1 MPKLYSN
8 EHIPTQVKSLEEF
21 VAFYNS
27 STVVSAESLDS
38 FFSKLKDTF
47 HSAKRSVTSS
57 EAIVSNL
64 LLTRFQ
70 TESAIKDINYIE
82 SVKKGI
88 NYIDFKET
96 TVEVPENFKGKYI
109 DYLKALLEIA
119 ETLNSTTTNTLNHLK
134 LSISSFMNEYKED
147 KVFTLYGTS
156 YFQETEKEL
165 KENKKLLKPF
175 FPTDSRSVK
184 AKVSSVLYTLKD
196 VPELYNKAQEL
207 EKLITFEDIKKAN
220 RLASE
225 ASDLIDVLI
234 ENNKNSSILLKNNQT
249 KKDLI
254 FAIQIAAEQVEF
266 QNYIYANMT
275 FLYAAIQ
282 KLSEA
287 ILNHGTT

>member
-47 HSAKRSVTSS
+47 HSAKRTVTSS

-70 TESAIKDINYIE
+70 TESVIKD
-82 SVKKGI
+82 I

-234 ENNKNSSILLKNNQT
+234 ENNKNSSVLLKNNQT

>member
-47 HSAKRSVTSS
+47 HSAKRTVTSS

-70 TESAIKDINYIE
+70 TESVIKD
-82 SVKKGI
+82 I

-184 AKVSSVLYTLKD
+184 AKVSSVLHTLKD

-234 ENNKNSSILLKNNQT
+234 ENNKNSSVLLKNNQT

>member
-47 HSAKRSVTSS
+47 HSAKRTVTSS

-70 TESAIKDINYIE
+70 TESAIKD
-82 SVKKGI
+82 I

-234 ENNKNSSILLKNNQT
+234 ENNKNSSVLLKNNQT

-287 ILNHGTT
+287 ILNHKTT

>member
-47 HSAKRSVTSS
+47 HSAKRTVTSS

-70 TESAIKDINYIE
+70 TESAIKD
-82 SVKKGI
+82 I

-184 AKVSSVLYTLKD
+184 AKVSSVLHTLKD

-234 ENNKNSSILLKNNQT
+234 ENNKNSSVLLKNNQT

>member
-47 HSAKRSVTSS
+47 HSAKRTVTSS
-57 EAIVSNL
+57 EAIVNNL

-70 TESAIKDINYIE
+70 TESVIKD
-82 SVKKGI
+82 I

-234 ENNKNSSILLKNNQT
+234 ENNKNSSVLLKNNQT

-287 ILNHGTT
+287 ILNHKTT

>member
-47 HSAKRSVTSS
+47 HSAKRTVTSS

-70 TESAIKDINYIE
+70 TESAIKD
-82 SVKKGI
+82 I

-184 AKVSSVLYTLKD
+184 AKVSSVLHTLKD

-234 ENNKNSSILLKNNQT
+234 ENNKNSSVLLKNNQT

-287 ILNHGTT
+287 ILNHKTT

>member
-47 HSAKRSVTSS
+47 HSAKRTVTSS
-57 EAIVSNL
+57 EAIVNNL

-70 TESAIKDINYIE
+70 TESAIKD
-82 SVKKGI
+82 I

-234 ENNKNSSILLKNNQT
+234 ENNKNSSVLLKNNQT

>member
-47 HSAKRSVTSS
+47 HSAKRTVTSS

-70 TESAIKDINYIE
+70 TESAIKDINYI
-82 SVKKGI
+82 
-88 NYIDFKET
+88 DFKET
-96 TVEVPENFKGKYI
+96 TVEVPENFKGKYT
-109 DYLKALLEIA
+109 DYLKTLLEIA
-119 ETLNSTTTNTLNHLK
+119 EALNSTTVNTLNHLK
-134 LSISSFMNEYKED
+134 LSISSFMNEYRED

-184 AKVSSVLYTLKD
+184 AKVSSVLHTLKD

-234 ENNKNSSILLKNNQT
+234 ENNKNSSVLLKNNQT

-254 FAIQIAAEQVEF
+254 FAIQITAEQVEF
-266 QNYIYANMT
+266 QNYVYANMT
-275 FLYAAIQ
+275 FLYTAIQ

-287 ILNHGTT
+287 ILNHKTT

>member
-47 HSAKRSVTSS
+47 HSAKRTVTSS

-70 TESAIKDINYIE
+70 TESVIKD
-82 SVKKGI
+82 I

-234 ENNKNSSILLKNNQT
+234 ENNKNSSVLLKNNQT

-287 ILNHGTT
+287 ILNHKTT